1 MKDTITAASIKRDIK
16 AAQKEFGKYAYF
28 DKGAREVMDIE
39 LYIKE
44 FKKMSTTESARIL
57 LEVVKT
63 EAGRVFVGDVL
74 VECQEIQELDDW
86 YERPDLC
93 GNLMDYL

>member
-1 MKDTITAASIKRDIK
+1 
-16 AAQKEFGKYAYF
+16 
-28 DKGAREVMDIE
+28 
-39 LYIKE
+39 
-44 FKKMSTTESARIL
+44 MSTTESARIL